1 MPWLAILLLF
11 APYLSNFK
19 SIFDTPNNKV
29 GLPNQYNLINYLRY
43 AYDLLDIYLRYA
55 WFITYI
61 FLVFA
66 QDFPDICHNKIKLL

>member
-1 MPWLAILLLF
+1 MASYIIAICS
-11 APYLSNFK
+11 LSQQFQVK
-19 SIFDTPNNKV
+19 FWCSKNKA

-55 WFITYI
+55 LFITYI